1 MIPIISGCRVTA
13 SVPPRTPCR
22 HFDVQDHQV
31 GTGARDHLEGFD
43 PSCRRLD
50 DVAVPEALKVLA
62 ESVEKVWIVVNDQDP
77 GARGQCNH
85 RDTPGGLVG
94 PQTLGNRR
102 PVHYGHVM
110 VDEDQVGTLRAS
122 QTQTLRTAEAREA

>member
-1 MIPIISGCRVTA
+1 M
-13 SVPPRTPCR
+13 
-22 HFDVQDHQV
+22 

-77 GARGQCNH
+77 GL
-85 RDTPGGLVG
+85 LVC
-94 PQTLGNRR
+94 
-102 PVHYGHVM
+102 H
-110 VDEDQVGTLRAS
+110 
-122 QTQTLRTAEAREA
+122 